1 MTARQI
7 NSMAA
12 DAATVGTRLAD
23 GAYAAWQAAH
33 AECEV
38 ALRSWHKAPP
48 GRTASAHLAYLAAL
62 DREEAAALDFEHL
75 CRLTDALEGMRR
87 GHGRGRMATI

>member
-7 NSMAA
+7 RSMAA
-12 DAATVGTRLAD
+12 NAATVGTRLAD
-23 GAYAAWQAAH
+23 GAYAAWQAAQ

-38 ALRSWHKAPP
+38 ALRAWQTAQP
-48 GRTASAHLAYLAAL
+48 GRSATAHLAYLAAL

-75 CRLTDALEGMRR
+75 CRLTDAFEGMQRTPSPVPA
-87 GHGRGRMATI
+87 G